1 MKNKR
6 FTIFRRFTTLV
17 AKANFWGFWA
27 LKGPIFIILTPVLF
41 NMLHYAILH
50 RGGGNH
56 TPFFRKTQFR
66 VMPSVIEMRSI
77 RNF

>member
-6 FTIFRRFTTLV
+6 FTIFRVFARLV

-41 NMLHYAILH
+41 NMLYNVILH
-50 RGGGNH
+50 LTMKFSGYTGKNKD
-56 TPFFRKTQFR
+56 F
-66 VMPSVIEMRSI
+66 MA
-77 RNF
+77 